1 MYAGTINGTGSI
13 DVRALRVASDSTI
26 ARIIHLVEHAQ
37 KQRAPVQTFV
47 DRFARG
53 YTPAV
58 ALLALGLALVGPLA
72 TGGIRGWTREFG
84 IWSYR
89 ALAMLVVACPC
100 ALVISTPVSIVS
112 ALTTAPRIAR

>member
-1 MYAGTINGTGSI
+1 MERARSRVG
-13 DVRALRVASDSTI
+13 ALRVASDSTI

-47 DRFARG
+47 DRFARR

-58 ALLALGLALVGPLA
+58 AVLALGLALGGPLL
-72 TGGIRGWTREFG
+72 TGGFAGWTAEFST
-84 IWSYR
+84 WSYR

-100 ALVISTPVSIVS
+100 ALVISTPSRS
-112 ALTTAPRIAR
+112 CPR